1 MITEILA
8 SSTIEIISHA
18 FRRSPTVAQK
28 CFRIKNLKPD
38 EVISLVQIWQARS
51 SALGLAGVRL
61 VVAENV
67 DGQIPADYV
76 AEPNLSIT
84 YYRNHNQGGL
94 VYLETRVQSDEQG
107 LQNLFTLRD
116 SNFLDGSF
124 DEYAGT
130 ETTVPSLLLRKAW
143 EIVVD
148 DGTPAPTLLLERAS
162 LVIRLV
168 HPEIEPVPIRRFVA
182 FAAEVCG
189 AWHDQTGAVDS
200 EAADRIVAQ
209 CLWQLDMFPDPRWRD
224 PTSDARTRR
233 RLELNSRHAELMSAG
248 SELDPEELRKSASST
263 QFVDDK
269 GAPLPTAEITRFAQ
283 LCSEY
288 AHTATE
294 DLRCQIPYTIFEQL
308 FRRDTAGLKLGDRI
322 RSEIEQAA
330 PVRLQELDAADLVGG
345 LNSRSQSSAEELLG
359 LGNLEGEPPLVDLLS
374 NRTRRAV
381 ERLAAP
387 PASRFFNPAIELVRV
402 FLRLKNQDHTCQP
415 SRIELHAAQP
425 KDPSNAAHGLFVFLF
440 GPTLAAISEALAG
453 MPQACELDVAPDL
466 VSQRAVP
473 PLEEQQDEDD
483 DAESVKW
490 QPLGIRITIKG
501 ANDEI
506 IEEINQLWDP
516 QAISHFAMLWLLT
529 ADTGSP
535 VWQAIGGLCLNETS
549 EADEWTAP
557 FVQRL
562 LPLSEIRH
570 AEHAMGKG
578 SDALIDELLELRNS
592 LREDLCNYGL
602 ATEPINSFLDNWHDI
617 LVRIRLQFIPN
628 GSRPAALEALL
639 CNDMIA
645 IQESG
650 RRLMLPLQPIRLRWI
665 STYMEKCIRL
675 ATACLEGQAGFAT
688 GEGEQYLDWLESL
701 SPHETPPTA
710 SGQTGEI
717 LFARSEL
724 AWFEDFAPLARVTA
738 DVTVDAHALSAIASR
753 IRSYLEAHPYKRDGL
768 SLLIVLPP
776 SDDMPAE
783 LIRQVTRGPLAG
795 LRVSLTVAAP
805 KARWEH
811 VARLVESL
819 PVEERSTS
827 RGLLFPARDLAFVE
841 YSMGDNLPD
850 LLNGQSFDISVVS
863 HVLQESVQ
871 DQQNT
876 EPPTERAGAFNPV
889 VDRPVRMEPTGDGG
903 AISIV
908 MRPRDPDS
916 ILETWGTLVVRS
928 NRSRP
933 VSPSQ
938 PENTDFVELRV
949 NFQDSARI
957 FNALHSC
964 SHWVITLER
973 HISREQIESV
983 EAGEPDVLSIE
994 TGIGGNG
1001 LSTLIVSSRSG
1012 RKLIESRLVRKL
1024 HKLIPETADH
1034 RMLDKMVTRL
1044 AQRIYEETRQLSPH
1058 LALQAMGVAR
1068 VTEEILGM
1076 CIARRVAEQQVPAR
1090 LSSGMTVWISL
1101 DEHSEWLG
1109 GSSQVRADMVRITF
1123 ERNTSGTL
1131 NVDVL
1136 VLEGKLRQ
1144 QFDPHG
1150 ISQAKLTCEFFRAVL
1165 ENAENGQ
1172 RDKVDAE
1179 MWRERVLSAAETV
1192 ADEARLIA
1200 APEGWP
1206 GNPTKTPVP
1215 NDIRQL
1221 FREGKYKLGPV
1232 KGLYSAC
1239 LWDSED
1245 RDIIL
1250 EEQDGVLIVRS
1261 ARPHIL
1267 ELINRPVATVSE
1279 TEVRNLLGTESLV
1292 EQSISAVTASPSLI
1306 EPPVA
1311 PTESTEKTKPSSW
1324 MPSSVTAKTDSV
1336 SDAGMPDTHDVAPPA
1351 AAQEPPPPQRGM
1363 AVAALR
1369 RMYDEVLGCFAAHNV
1384 NVSSASPEDEP
1395 FIEGPASILFKVR
1408 AGTGVDPKKLFEK
1421 AQALKLHLE
1430 LDQEQNVSFDIDRG
1444 FVTIDVPKRPE
1455 YRYFVNASDMWKRW
1469 IPQMDTLSV
1478 PIGEDRFGELVS
1490 INFSSPNSPHL
1501 LVAGTTGSGKSEALN
1516 TILFGLVRHFS
1527 PSELKLLLVDPKG
1540 TELVTFDKCAYLQG
1554 DIGWDDTD
1562 AIGLLKLAVDE
1573 MQRRYALFR
1582 AKGKKSLAEFNN
1594 GESKEDKLPWWLIVL
1609 DEYADLTH
1617 DLQAKKEIEQELKR
1631 LAQKARAAGIHVII
1645 ATQKPSAEVIST
1657 NLRSN
1662 LPAQLALR
1670 VKSGTESR
1678 VVLDE
1683 AGAENLN
1690 GKGDALL
1697 KADGKISRV
1706 QCARVD
1712 LEDQVVISLDGLL
1725 AEIVD

>member
-1 MITEILA
+1 MIAEILA
-8 SSTIEIISHA
+8 NSTIEIVSHA
-18 FRRSPTVAQK
+18 FRHSPTIAQK
-28 CFRIKNLKPD
+28 CFRIKNLQQD
-38 EVISLVQIWQARS
+38 EIVSLVRIWQARS
-51 SALGLAGVRL
+51 SDLGLTGVRL
-61 VVAENV
+61 VVAENLG
-67 DGQIPADYV
+67 GQVPSDYV

-130 ETTVPSLLLRKAW
+130 DTTVPSLLLRKAW
-143 EIVVD
+143 EIVVG
-148 DGTPAPTLLLERAS
+148 DGTLVPTLLLKRAS

-182 FAAEVCG
+182 FAAEVCS
-189 AWHDQTGAVDS
+189 AWHGQTGAIDS
-200 EAADRIVAQ
+200 ETADRIIAQ
-209 CLWQLDMFPDPRWRD
+209 CLWQLDMFPDPRWHD
-224 PTSDARTRR
+224 PASDARTRR
-233 RLELNSRHAELMSAG
+233 RLELNSRHADLVSAG
-248 SELDPEELRKSASST
+248 SELDPEELRKSAYST

-269 GAPLPTAEITRFAQ
+269 GAPLPEAEIAHFAQ
-283 LCSEY
+283 LCTEY
-288 AHTATE
+288 AHAPSE
-294 DLRCQIPYTIFEQL
+294 SLRRQIPYTIFEQL

-322 RSEIEQAA
+322 HSEIEQAA
-330 PVRLQELDAADLVGG
+330 PARLPELDAADVVSG

-359 LGNLEGEPPLVDLLS
+359 LGSLKGEPPLVDLLS

-402 FLRLKNQDHTCQP
+402 FLRLKNQDSNCQP
-415 SRIELHAAQP
+415 SRIELQAAAP
-425 KDPSNAAHGLFVFLF
+425 KDPSNAAYGLFAFLF
-440 GPTLAAISEALAG
+440 GPTLAAISETLAG
-453 MPQACELDVAPDL
+453 VPQACELYVEPDL
-466 VSQRAVP
+466 ISQKAVP

-483 DAESVKW
+483 DTEPVKW
-490 QPLGIRITIKG
+490 QPLGIRISIKG
-501 ANDEI
+501 ANNETL
-506 IEEINQLWDP
+506 EEINQLWDP

-529 ADTGSP
+529 ADSASP
-535 VWQAIGGLCLNETS
+535 LWEAIGGLRLNDTPET
-549 EADEWTAP
+549 EEWAAP

-562 LPLSEIRH
+562 LPLSEILH
-570 AEHAMGKG
+570 AEHALGKG
-578 SDALIDELLELRNS
+578 SDSLLDELLDLRNL
-592 LREDLCNYGL
+592 LREDLINYGL
-602 ATEPINSFLDNWHDI
+602 ATEQINSFLDSWHEI
-617 LVRIRLQFIPN
+617 LLRMRLQFIPN
-628 GSRPAALEALL
+628 GSRPEALEALL

-665 STYMEKCIRL
+665 SSYLEKCIKL
-675 ATACLEGQAGFAT
+675 ASACLEGQVGFAT
-688 GEGEQYLDWLESL
+688 GEGEQYLDWLEGL
-701 SPHETPPTA
+701 SPHETPPTT
-710 SGQTGEI
+710 SGQAGEI

-738 DVTVDAHALSAIASR
+738 DVTVDIHALSAIASR
-753 IRSYLEAHPYKRDGL
+753 IRSYLDAHPYKRDGL

-776 SDDMPAE
+776 SDDMPSE
-783 LIRQVTRGPLAG
+783 LIRQVARGPLAG
-795 LRVSLTVAAP
+795 LRVTLTVAAQ
-805 KARWEH
+805 KSRWEH
-811 VARLVESL
+811 IARLVESL
-819 PVEERSTS
+819 PAEERSTS

-841 YSMGDNLPD
+841 YSIGENLPD
-850 LLNGQSFDISVVS
+850 LLDGQSFDISVVS

-876 EPPTERAGAFNPV
+876 EPPTERAGAFNTV
-889 VDRPVRMEPTGDGG
+889 VDRPVRLESTSDGG

-983 EAGEPDVLSIE
+983 EAGAPDVLSIE

-1034 RMLDKMVTRL
+1034 RMLDKMVTCL

-1123 ERNTSGTL
+1123 ERNSADTL
-1131 NVDVL
+1131 DVDVL

-1150 ISQAKLTCEFFRAVL
+1150 ISQVKLTCEFFRAVL
-1165 ENAENGQ
+1165 ENAESGQ

-1192 ADEARLIA
+1192 ADEARLIV
-1200 APEGWP
+1200 APEGWSS
-1206 GNPTKTPVP
+1206 NPAKTPVP
-1215 NDIRQL
+1215 DDIRQL

-1245 RDIIL
+1245 RGIAL
-1250 EEQDGVLIVRS
+1250 EEKDGVLIVRS

-1267 ELINRPVATVSE
+1267 ELINRPVATSSN
-1279 TEVRNLLGTESLV
+1279 TGRAKILLGTEPPA
-1292 EQSISAVTASPSLI
+1292 EQNIGSVTASPSLT
-1306 EPPVA
+1306 EPSGDA
-1311 PTESTEKTKPSSW
+1311 TESTKETRPSPW
-1324 MPSSVTAKTDSV
+1324 MPSEMTAVTDSI
-1336 SDAGMPDTHDVAPPA
+1336 SDAGMPAPHDLVTPPT
-1351 AAQEPPPPQRGM
+1351 AQEAPLQRGM
-1363 AVAALR
+1363 EIAALR
-1369 RMYDEVLGCFAAHNV
+1369 RMYDEVLGCFADHNV
-1384 NVSSASPEDEP
+1384 NISSAPPEDEP

-1430 LDQEQNVSFDIDRG
+1430 LDQEQNVSFDIDKG

-1455 YRYFVNASDMWKRW
+1455 HRYFVNATDMWKRW
-1469 IPQMDTLSV
+1469 TPQKDMLSV

-1562 AIGLLKLAVDE
+1562 AIELLKLAVEE
-1573 MQRRYALFR
+1573 MQRRYTLFR
-1582 AKGKKSLAEFNN
+1582 ANGKKSLAEFNN
-1594 GESKEDKLPWWLIVL
+1594 GSSAGEKLPWWLIVL

-1617 DLQAKKEIEQELKR
+1617 DPQAKKEIEQELKR

-1697 KADGKISRV
+1697 KSDGKLRRV

-1712 LEDQVVISLDGLL
+1712 IEDQVVSLDGLP
-1725 AEIVD
+1725 AEMAD